1 MESSDPPG
9 SHSKE
14 NAQEILGLKME
25 LLQTRRYLQCILQ
38 HSNDIIFATDAGG
51 ILVSFGRGGEKA
63 LGYPREEV
71 AGRPIRDLAV
81 DPSEFDRL
89 TALAQEMGNAAH
101 VEFPFRHKAGHTI
114 YCDVSLIAFTRAEGQ
129 TVGTVGIGR
138 DVTQQKKLQEDLIR
152 VDRLAEIGRTAS
164 GIAHE
169 INNPLAIIGEISGWI
184 RTVAGDAK
192 GLTPEDREEIERAV
206 RFIQEQT
213 RRCRSITH
221 QLLSFV
227 RDSGPSRASVDIHKL
242 LEETVS
248 FLNPDLKYKE
258 ILVSINLMEG
268 PLVMDSDKQML
279 EQVLVNLLSNAVYA
293 VEEKG
298 GKGGRIDIATA
309 RVESMIEIRISD
321 NGAGISEENQ
331 KRMFDLFFT
340 TKPPGKGTGLGLPIC
355 QNIIRKLGGDLSFKT
370 EAGEGTTFFVRLPVS

>member
-1 MESSDPPG
+1 MV
-9 SHSKE
+9 
-14 NAQEILGLKME
+14 
-25 LLQTRRYLQCILQ
+25 
-38 HSNDIIFATDAGG
+38 FATDADG
-51 ILVSFGRGGEKA
+51 ILVSFSSGGEKA
-63 LGYPREEV
+63 LGYSLQEV
-71 AGRPIRDLAV
+71 AGRPVRKLAV

-89 TALAQEMGNAAH
+89 AALAQEKGSAAH
-101 VEFPFRHKAGHTI
+101 LEFPFRHKAGHTI
-114 YCDVSLIAFTRAEGQ
+114 YCDVSLIALTSAEGQ

-169 INNPLAIIGEISGWI
+169 INNPIAVIGEISGWI
-184 RTVAGDAK
+184 GAVAADAK
-192 GLTPEDREEIERAV
+192 GLNPEDREEIETAV
-206 RFIQEQT
+206 EHIVKQVT
-213 RRCRSITH
+213 RCRSITH
-221 QLLSFV
+221 QLLSFA
-227 RDSGPSRASVDIHKL
+227 RDLGTSRASVDIHKL

-258 ILVSINLMEG
+258 IVVSLNLMEG
-268 PLVMDSDKQML
+268 PLMMDSDKQML

-298 GKGGRIDIATA
+298 QKEGRIEIATA

-321 NGAGISEENQ
+321 NSAGISEDNQ
-331 KRMFDLFFT
+331 KHMYDLFFT

-355 QNIIRKLGGDLSFKT
+355 QNIIRKLGGSLSFET
-370 EAGEGTTFFVRLPVS
+370 EPGEGTTFFIRLPVS